1 MFKNALKILVFLI
14 VAAGVAYG
22 IWYATNT
29 SSSVD
34 KNQGVQTN
42 QTNEP
47 IETEK
52 TRNLVGYI
60 TDRQLFTAELWE
72 DSAWATSPTGIT
84 ADAILLWNENALVT
98 ATHTDQ
104 ADGALQWKY
113 KVDLSIRD
121 PKTFQEIDTWSKDG
135 VESYRVSRKADQ
147 ILYTNSNYDLYLYDV
162 KYKEDRLLDTG
173 VHQLFDGGG
182 VFPLTWNEDL
192 AQLAYTKFEFRNQTY
207 EATGSVVYDLA
218 TNTRT
223 IIGEVLAKP
232 MEALVEENGERWVYY
247 ATTSD
252 GTRNGLRRLN
262 LTTLEDEQII
272 SGTDNGPYEVDVL
285 SVSDPLYY
293 IYRDGKDYDGL
304 FRVDKGGTSEVTKQ
318 VIGDVR
324 DYVLRNN
331 NELLVSE
338 PKSSAIDLRLVA
350 TKPDGTDAQV
360 ISETVADALWA
371 PTFVWKEKN
380 GARADAVLLN
390 E

>member
-29 SSSVD
+29 STPVAT
-34 KNQGVQTN
+34 NETNTTN
-42 QTNEP
+42 QTNEA
-47 IETEK
+47 EEEESA
-52 TRNLVGYI
+52 NMAGYI
-60 TDRQLFTAELWE
+60 TNRELFTASRD
-72 DSAWATSPTGIT
+72 DSQWLTTPTGIT
-84 ADAILLWNENALVT
+84 ADAILLWNESALVT

-104 ADGALQWKY
+104 SDQAFQWKY
-113 KVDLSIRD
+113 KVDLSVRD

-135 VESYRVSRKADQ
+135 VESYRVSRMADQ

-252 GTRNGLRRLN
+252 GSRNGLRRLN

-272 SGTDNGPYEVDVL
+272 SGTDNGPYEVEVL
-285 SVSDPLYY
+285 STSDPLYY

-324 DYVLRNN
+324 DYVLRSN

-350 TKPDGTDAQV
+350 TKPDGTDAVV

-371 PTFVWKEKN
+371 PTFLWKESGK
-380 GARADAVLLN
+380 RADATLLN
-390 E
+390 K